1 MRQAG
6 LFGLSDQLKRLS
18 DCGDPLE
25 TMGRVVDFEV
35 FRPALEKA
43 LAYGDGAKGG
53 RPSYDPVAMF
63 KVLILAAQNTVS
75 DARMEFLIRERLS
88 WLRFL
93 GFDLG
98 AVTPDE
104 NTIRLFR
111 EKLTRAGAID
121 ALFSAFDQHLRER
134 GYLPMGGQIVD
145 ATLVAAPKQR
155 NTAAEKD
162 AIKAGKSAAEIW
174 PGQPAKAAQKD
185 TDARWTLKFAKGRAL
200 PGGKPGIDIAI
211 PSFGYKSSIAICR
224 RHGFIRRG
232 KVTDGARFD
241 GRMLRDVVT
250 NDNTAS
256 DVWAK
261 PAKVPAMRSIVG
273 KQAEGDTPTAADP
286 TRRGSSRSGASAAS
300 IARSPRASRCRLAP
314 PAPTPPSPPYV
325 PASSTCSPGRR
336 TRWRCSSARSA
347 SRAPRRRSR
356 SPTSPTT
363 STAWSSTNDGPP
375 WDNRARRRC
384 FAIMTSRNHRLQAS
398 RGANHALVTPLRHQ
412 AKR

>member
-18 DCGDPLE
+18 GCGDPLE
-25 TMGRVVDFEV
+25 TMSRVVDFEV

-53 RPSYDPVAMF
+53 RPPYDPVAMF

-75 DARMEFLIRERLS
+75 DARMEFLIRDRLS

-93 GFDLG
+93 EFDLG

-121 ALFSAFDQHLRER
+121 ALFAAFDRQLRER

-145 ATLVAAPKQR
+145 ATLVAAPKQS

-174 PGQPAKAAQKD
+174 PDQPAKAAQKD
-185 TDARWTLKFAKGRAL
+185 TDARWTLKFAKARAL
-200 PGGKPGIDIAI
+200 PDGRPGIDIAI

-224 RHGFIRRG
+224 RYGFIRRG
-232 KVTDGARFD
+232 KVTDGAP
-241 GRMLRDVVT
+241 GRRGGG
-250 NDNTAS
+250 
-256 DVWAK
+256 
-261 PAKVPAMRSIVG
+261 PIPH
-273 KQAEGDTPTAADP
+273 TAADP
-286 TRRGSSRSGASAAS
+286 TRRG
-300 IARSPRASRCRLAP
+300 
-314 PAPTPPSPPYV
+314 
-325 PASSTCSPGRR
+325 
-336 TRWRCSSARSA
+336 
-347 SRAPRRRSR
+347 
-356 SPTSPTT
+356 
-363 STAWSSTNDGPP
+363 
-375 WDNRARRRC
+375 
-384 FAIMTSRNHRLQAS
+384 
-398 RGANHALVTPLRHQ
+398 
-412 AKR
+412 

>member
-25 TMGRVVDFEV
+25 TMGRVVEFEV

-53 RPSYDPVAMF
+53 RPPYDPLAMF
-63 KVLILAAQNTVS
+63 KVLILAAQNTVG
-75 DARMEFLIRERLS
+75 DARMEFLIRDRLS
-88 WLRFL
+88 WLRFV

-155 NTAAEKD
+155 NTAAEKE

-174 PGQPAKAAQKD
+174 PDQPAKAAQKD

-273 KQAEGDTPTAADP
+273 KQAEGDTA
-286 TRRGSSRSGASAAS
+286 
-300 IARSPRASRCRLAP
+300 
-314 PAPTPPSPPYV
+314 Y
-325 PASSTCSPGRR
+325 
-336 TRWRCSSARSA
+336 
-347 SRAPRRRSR
+347 RSR
-356 SPTSPTT
+356 SNEAWLRSIGRVSRIHRKKPKGKPMPARTARANAAK
-363 STAWSSTNDGPP
+363 STV
-375 WDNRARRRC
+375 RARVEHVFARQKDQMALFIRTVGIARAEAKITLANLAYNIDRLIFHERR
-384 FAIMTSRNHRLQAS
+384 AVM
-398 RGANHALVTPLRHQ
+398 G
-412 AKR
+412 

>member
-25 TMGRVVDFEV
+25 TMSRVVDFEV
-35 FRPALEKA
+35 FRPVLDKA
-43 LAYGDGAKGG
+43 LAYGSGGKGG
-53 RPSYDPVAMF
+53 RPPYDPVAMF

-75 DARMEFLIRERLS
+75 DARMEFLIRDRLS

-121 ALFSAFDQHLRER
+121 ALFTAFDRHLRER

-155 NTAAEKD
+155 NTATEKG
-162 AIKAGKSAAEIW
+162 AIKAGKSAREIW
-174 PGQPAKAAQKD
+174 PDLPAKAAQKD
-185 TDARWTLKFAKGRAL
+185 IDARWTLKFAKGRPL
-200 PGGKPGIDIAI
+200 PGGKPGTDIAI

-224 RHGFIRRG
+224 RYGFIRRG

-241 GRMLRDVVT
+241 GRMLRNVVT
-250 NDNTAS
+250 SDNTAS
-256 DVWAK
+256 DVWAEPLK
-261 PAKVPAMRSIVG
+261 APAMRSIVG
-273 KQAEGDTPTAADP
+273 IAAGGDTAYRSQSNEAWLKSIGRVSRVHRKKPKGKPMPARTARAN
-286 TRRGSSRSGASAAS
+286 AAKS
-300 IARSPRASRCRLAP
+300 TVRARIEHVFARQKDQMGLFIRTIGIARAEEKIGLANLAYNIDRLIFQE
-314 PAPTPPSPPYV
+314 
-325 PASSTCSPGRR
+325 RR
-336 TRWRCSSARSA
+336 TAV
-347 SRAPRRRSR
+347 
-356 SPTSPTT
+356 
-363 STAWSSTNDGPP
+363 G
-375 WDNRARRRC
+375 
-384 FAIMTSRNHRLQAS
+384 
-398 RGANHALVTPLRHQ
+398 
-412 AKR
+412 

>member
-25 TMGRVVDFEV
+25 TMSRVVDFEV

-43 LAYGDGAKGG
+43 LAYGDGARGG
-53 RPSYDPVAMF
+53 RPPYDPVAML

-75 DARMEFLIRERLS
+75 DARMEFLIRDRLS

-98 AVTPDE
+98 APTPDE

-121 ALFSAFDQHLRER
+121 TLFAAFDRQLRER

-162 AIKAGKSAAEIW
+162 AIKAGRNATEIW
-174 PGQPAKAAQKD
+174 PDQPAKAAQKD
-185 TDARWTLKFAKGRAL
+185 TDARWTLKFVKARAL
-200 PGGKPGIDIAI
+200 PDGRPGIDIAI

-224 RHGFIRRG
+224 RYGFIRRG

-250 NDNTAS
+250 GDNTAS
-256 DVWAK
+256 DVWA
-261 PAKVPAMRSIVG
+261 
-273 KQAEGDTPTAADP
+273 DTA
-286 TRRGSSRSGASAAS
+286 
-300 IARSPRASRCRLAP
+300 
-314 PAPTPPSPPYV
+314 Y
-325 PASSTCSPGRR
+325 
-336 TRWRCSSARSA
+336 
-347 SRAPRRRSR
+347 RSR
-356 SPTSPTT
+356 SNEAWLRSAGRVSRVHRKKPRGRPMPARTARANAAK
-363 STAWSSTNDGPP
+363 STI
-375 WDNRARRRC
+375 RARIEHV
-384 FAIMTSRNHRLQAS
+384 FARQKDQMALFIRTIGIARAETKITLANLVYNIDRLIFHEQRAAI
-398 RGANHALVTPLRHQ
+398 G
-412 AKR
+412 